1 MNDTKLKSDITRTIQ
16 TPSADEDDGTRSKK
30 KKKYGTCGEII
41 GPNYSLTVE
50 RTILSVCCVARRCCL
65 THTDPPLLVPPFKVR
80 LFLGTLKKL
89 PTLAT
94 WQSSLRSLLVQYSE
108 TDTSVNVLV
117 GSSLEESAQLHG
129 GLPGN
134 NRHLN
139 MTRTKIITL
148 LLGYSMFPCSNH
160 VNMCITF

>member
-1 MNDTKLKSDITRTIQ
+1 MNDTKLKSHITRTIQ

-30 KKKYGTCGEII
+30 KKKKMEP

-50 RTILSVCCVARRCCL
+50 RTILSVCSVARRCCL